1 MGAADVGDVEALDAH
16 RQRVEPERPLERVER
31 LHALLA
37 AALGAQLL
45 LVEREPRVALGE
57 VEDAAL
63 AAALGGADLDRAA
76 AALGQ
81 HLGEHL
87 ELGAV
92 GELALHDD
100 QRRDRH
106 RARVVLEQEL
116 LGRARDVVLAL
127 VVEVEG
133 LAVGEH
139 AVADLEDLG
148 VGLRR
153 VDREGDRVVGAGA
166 VVGDALALE
175 QRAHRLQAV
184 ALDRRV
190 LVVLLAGGEE
200 HPVLELALD
209 LAEAPGQERDHAVD
223 ARRGTPPWRRSRRRA
238 PRSA

>member
-1 MGAADVGDVEALDAH
+1 MRAADVGDVEALDAH
-16 RQRVEPERPLERVER
+16 GQRVERERLLQRVER
-31 LHALLA
+31 LDALLA

-63 AAALGGADLDRAA
+63 AAALGGADLDRAVA
-76 AALGQ
+76 PLGQ
-81 HLGEHL
+81 HLGEHA

-116 LGRARDVVLAL
+116 LGRPRDVVLAL

-139 AVADLEDLG
+139 AVADLEDLRVG
-148 VGLRR
+148 VRR
-153 VDREGDRVVGAGA
+153 RRPPRRRRRRCPRGRRRRAGA
-166 VVGDALALE
+166 
-175 QRAHRLQAV
+175 RAARAPT
-184 ALDRRV
+184 AAGCARSSPARSPAGRRRRTCGPR
-190 LVVLLAGGEE
+190 ARARSGGS
-200 HPVLELALD
+200 
-209 LAEAPGQERDHAVD
+209 GRTGTRSRRRC
-223 ARRGTPPWRRSRRRA
+223 RRGTPPWRRSRRRA

>member
-1 MGAADVGDVEALDAH
+1 MWVPPMLEMSKHSMRTGSASS
-16 RQRVEPERPLERVER
+16 RERLLERVER

-81 HLGEHL
+81 HLGQHV

-92 GELALHDD
+92 GELALDDD

-127 VVEVEG
+127 VVEVEATG
-133 LAVGEH
+133 G
-139 AVADLEDLG
+139 
-148 VGLRR
+148 RR
-153 VDREGDRVVGAGA
+153 ARRRGPGRPARWRRWRRPRPRPRRRCRRGRRRRAGA
-166 VVGDALALE
+166 
-175 QRAHRLQAV
+175 RAARAPP
-184 ALDRRV
+184 
-190 LVVLLAGGEE
+190 AGGC
-200 HPVLELALD
+200 
-209 LAEAPGQERDHAVD
+209 
-223 ARRGTPPWRRSRRRA
+223 ARSSPARSPAGRRRRTCGPRARARSGGSARTGTRSRRRCRA
-238 PRSA
+238 RYSSLET